1 MHDCIFKFESQGSSG
16 FYHSVILSNIL
27 VDILNDVM
35 VIYRILLPFLRW
47 IVSTGHGK
55 PGITWRYMGDYL

>member
-35 VIYRILLPFLRW
+35 ESLELRGDIW
-47 IVSTGHGK
+47 E
-55 PGITWRYMGDYL
+55 ITFKMVKSYL